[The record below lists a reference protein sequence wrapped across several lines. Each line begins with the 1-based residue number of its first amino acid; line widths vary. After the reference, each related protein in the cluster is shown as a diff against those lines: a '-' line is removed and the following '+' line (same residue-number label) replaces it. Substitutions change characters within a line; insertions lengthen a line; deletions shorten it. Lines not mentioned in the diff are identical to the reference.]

1 MREFQGIDSTSV
13 AFAGGTVT
21 ITAPA
26 AGATGLTFSVT
37 ATATNAD
44 GGDAAQHVSWSS
56 NQDGFLRTGNGSVT
70 VTANSH
76 TLTASLGGVTDTVA
90 ITAS

>member
-1 MREFQGIDSTSV
+1 
-13 AFAGGTVT
+13 VT

-26 AGATGLTFSVT
+26 AGGTALTFTVS

-44 GGDAAQHVSWSS
+44 GGNAASFVSWSS
-56 NQDGFLRTGNGSVT
+56 NVDGALRKGDGSVT
-70 VTANSH
+70 VTAGAH
-76 TLTASLGGVTDTVA
+76 TLTANLGGVTDTVA

>member
-1 MREFQGIDSTSV
+1 LREFQGVDSTSV

-21 ITAPA
+21 ITSPA
-26 AGATGLTFSVT
+26 AGATGTSITLT
-37 ATATNAD
+37 ATALNAE
-44 GGDAAQHVSWSS
+44 GGDASGQVTWSS
-56 NQDGFLRTGNGSVT
+56 NQDGYLRKGNGTAT

-76 TLTASLGGVTDTVA
+76 TITASLGGVTDTVA